1 MALSYVNLAVSL
13 CPGLF
18 GMNLLHGFENHQS
31 FFYHV
36 TLGLGVSM
44 LIMLGGALLY
54 GIKCNLI

>member
-1 MALSYVNLAVSL
+1 
-13 CPGLF
+13 
-18 GMNLLHGFENHQS
+18 MNLLHGFENHQS

-44 LIMLGGALLY
+44 VIMLGGALLY